1 MGAPPF
7 LYLKYNLFWRSIK
20 ENGLL
25 GADEKRTTDV
35 SQFNFSR
42 GKGCLSPIK
51 DMLTAEIISYD
62 LSLHPSMAQ
71 ITRMLKRA
79 FDAHPNLR
87 GLIFHSDQGGST

>member
-25 GADEKRTTDV
+25 EADK
-35 SQFNFSR
+35 
-42 GKGCLSPIK
+42 
-51 DMLTAEIISYD
+51 IISYD

-79 FDAHPNLR
+79 FDAHPDLR